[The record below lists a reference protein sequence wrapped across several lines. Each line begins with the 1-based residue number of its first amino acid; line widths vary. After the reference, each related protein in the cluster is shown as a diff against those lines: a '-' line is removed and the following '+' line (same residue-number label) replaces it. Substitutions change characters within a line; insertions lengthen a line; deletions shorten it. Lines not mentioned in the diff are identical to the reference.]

1 MEIAGVEGRSS
12 KGKLGWKVDGGE
24 GCSSKGKFEWMKV
37 DGGEGRLFMGFLIA
51 TQLSHMLADFN
62 KKVFCL
68 FFEWFKKKGAV
79 CQFLLVFLMFI
90 IVGWAATEILSKGVN
105 ILLCTMALV
114 VGLLVVP
121 APCKNDN
128 LLIAR
133 RLIMEIITTVPV
145 LPFVAVMFIFSSVPV
160 NTVIMAWFFVVAL
173 RMSIVPLL
181 RYTLS
186 LIVIL
191 FVFIHRRIKKLKD
204 ILFNAM
210 ARPHKEEEELSM
222 ETEKATLT
230 LLDEDKA
237 LDMEVSENTFS
248 PQAKDGKG
256 IIGKAQILTRK
267 KDFLH
272 LILSYPMKPEPD
284 EDLFNPVFLRRRFSH
299 MNQLRRVI
307 KALLLDDISEEHE
320 HELEEKMIFL
330 IREVERML
338 DRYDFHVVAYLPQEA
353 DVITA
358 RSEKSL
364 TNRIKVGLMSQTLGK
379 FAAPDEMLELAID
392 SAIRQVSKCFQDG
405 IFRKIGISGSGRE
418 EVAKALKDISM
429 IRAKCSIVL
438 CFSVSRHHSA
448 KEVRQN
454 IAKQIARFHQIDDIL
469 IFEEQL
475 LQFPP
480 DDFLL
485 LVDCLDGP
493 IDNLYDLKIPDHGFV
508 VLTTQSQKVYEIM
521 DVDLEIRMEDHLLPW
536 NLFCRNVGSSVV
548 LSSSAIQ
555 QMAIRLVK
563 ECHGHLLAIVLLA
576 RALKDVTDIG
586 VWELALHQLTSQSSE
601 VMVYVLKLVWD
612 QKDIITKHCIK
623 FCAQNS
629 GFRDSPITNWVS
641 NSLVGKREEGEAI
654 FEDLVD
660 SFLLENVGVNEVR
673 MRKETK
679 NVLQKYFIPYLPSL
693 YLKQGGLGL
702 VETPKIEEW
711 NNAREIYLMDNKL
724 SKLPENP
731 KCPILT
737 KLWLQKN
744 YDLMEIPRLFFEDM
758 PLLHLLDLS
767 YTSIK
772 SLPPSISMLVLLHTF
787 RLKGCE
793 LLMELPPQIGELG
806 KLEEFDL
813 EGTELMYLPNEIG
826 QLISLK
832 CFRVSFCGCA
842 NRYKEFKQMD
852 SIIPTKVLS
861 KLSELNELSIDVN
874 PDADQWDV
882 DVWDANVKEILNELS
897 SLQKLKILRLYLPSV
912 ESLQQLRWNNKQV
925 MYPDLSQFGFT
936 VGHHPWRIIF
946 RLPHEVE
953 ELFKKWEKSKKCL
966 KYINGEGKP
975 IGITESLQHASVFF
989 LDRHYTA
996 KTLSEF
1002 GNENM
1007 VQLKFCLLVECNE
1020 FQTIIDGDSEYRWGV
1035 DNKPV
1040 FGQLQYLGIHYM
1052 KNLRSIWKG
1061 QIDKGCLSNLRYL
1074 ALHTCPNLIT
1084 IFTPNLLGNL
1094 VKLEELVVED
1104 CFKVRSLVSQELSDF
1119 KSSGYVLQNL
1129 KKMSLLDLPELVTI
1143 SGGLSIGPV
1152 LESLIVYNCPKLKS
1166 FHAMEVSGD
1175 NLKIKGEKEWWDAL
1189 KWRNKTCPAYKEFEI
1204 DEDSMGPL
1212 AKDIYSH

>member
-1 MEIAGVEGRSS
+1 MTVSTCLSDSRMPPRRSQVKAEIMKKVVTVGKSLFNKMVVTVGKFRLLFFMLIIAG
-12 KGKLGWKVDGGE
+12 W
-24 GCSSKGKFEWMKV
+24 
-37 DGGEGRLFMGFLIA
+37 
-51 TQLSHMLADFN
+51 
-62 KKVFCL
+62 
-68 FFEWFKKKGAV
+68 AV
-79 CQFLLVFLMFI
+79 CPVQ
-90 IVGWAATEILSKGVN
+90 
-105 ILLCTMALV
+105 
-114 VGLLVVP
+114 
-121 APCKNDN
+121 
-128 LLIAR
+128 LLIEGQELLTSIA
-133 RLIMEIITTVPV
+133 
-145 LPFVAVMFIFSSVPV
+145 FVAIAFVAG
-160 NTVIMAWFFVVAL
+160 NVIII
-173 RMSIVPLL
+173 SIVLTG
-181 RYTLS
+181 R
-186 LIVIL
+186 
-191 FVFIHRRIKKLKD
+191 
-204 ILFNAM
+204 M
-210 ARPHKEEEELSM
+210 ARPHTAEEELSM

-230 LLDEDKA
+230 PFTGDRKEELSMETEKA
-237 LDMEVSENTFS
+237 TLTHFIGDRKV
-248 PQAKDGKG
+248 
-256 IIGKAQILTRK
+256 IIEKAQILTRK

-284 EDLFNPVFLRRRFSH
+284 EDFFNPVFLRRRFSD
-299 MNQLRRVI
+299 MNQLRREI
-307 KALLLDDISEEHE
+307 KALLLDDIYEEHE

-330 IREVERML
+330 ICEVERRL

-358 RSEKSL
+358 RPDKSL
-364 TNRIKVGLMSQTLGK
+364 THKIEVGLISQTRGK
-379 FAAPDEMLELAID
+379 FEAPDEMLELAID
-392 SAIRQVSKCFQDG
+392 SAVRQVSKCFQDG
-405 IFRKIGISGSGRE
+405 ILRKIGISGRGGK
-418 EVAKALKDISM
+418 EVAKALKDIPM
-429 IRAKCSIVL
+429 IQSKCSIIL
-438 CFSVSRHHSA
+438 CISVSRYHST
-448 KEVRQN
+448 KEVLQN
-454 IAKQIARFHQIDDIL
+454 IAKQSNELPQIYGISILEEYRF
-469 IFEEQL
+469 
-475 LQFPP
+475 QFPH

-485 LVDCLDGP
+485 LLDCSDGP
-493 IDNLYDLKIPDHGFV
+493 VDSLYNIKIPDHAFV
-508 VLTTQSQKVYEIM
+508 VLTTQSQEVYEIM
-521 DVDLEIRMEDHLLPW
+521 NVDLEIRMDDHLLPW
-536 NLFCRNVGSSVV
+536 NLFCRNVGSSLV

-555 QMAIRLVK
+555 QMAIQLVK

-576 RALKDVTDIG
+576 RALKGVTDIG
-586 VWELALHQLTSQSSE
+586 VWELVLHQLTSQSSE
-601 VMVYVLKLVWD
+601 VMVHALKLVWD

-623 FCAQNS
+623 FCAQNL
-629 GFRDSPITNWVS
+629 GFQDSPVSSWIS

-654 FEDLVD
+654 FEDLID
-660 SFLLENVGVNEVR
+660 SFLLENVGVNDVR

-679 NVLQKYFIPYLPSL
+679 NVLQEYFIPYLPSL
-693 YLKQGGLGL
+693 YLKQGGVGL

-711 NNAREIYLMDNKL
+711 NNDKEIYLMDNKL

-737 KLWLQKN
+737 KLWLHKNYEN

-758 PLLHLLDLS
+758 PLLHSLDLS

-793 LLMELPPQIGELG
+793 LLMELPPQVGELG

-813 EGTELMYLPNEIG
+813 EGTELMYLPKEIG
-826 QLISLK
+826 QLIRLK
-832 CFRVSFCGCA
+832 CFRVSFCECA
-842 NRYKEFKQMD
+842 NRYEEFKQMD

-874 PDADQWDV
+874 PNADQWDV
-882 DVWDANVKEILNELS
+882 DVWDANVKEILKELS

-946 RLPHEVE
+946 RLPHEVG
-953 ELFKKWEKSKKCL
+953 ELVKKWEKSKKCL

-975 IGITESLQHASVFF
+975 SGITEALQHASVFF

-1035 DNKPV
+1035 DNKLV
-1040 FGQLQYLGIHYM
+1040 FGRLQYLGIHYM

-1084 IFTPNLLGNL
+1084 IFTSNLLGNL
-1094 VKLEELVVED
+1094 IKLEELIVED

-1166 FHAMEVSGD
+1166 LHAMEVSGD